1 MNRRAMHGY
10 PDERYTDPSVVCRGN
25 NSSGRV
31 ERPIEPDLD
40 VLDERSRGGP
50 RRTRSSTIEVGSSNE
65 FEQNVRIGRDQPTSH
80 GFGNSETGTRRLA
93 P

>member
-50 RRTRSSTIEVGSSNE
+50 RRTRSSTFEVGSFDE
-65 FEQNVRIGRDQPTSH
+65 FEQIVRIRRDQPTSH
-80 GFGNSETGTRRLA
+80 VFGNSQTGTRRLV